1 MRRLFVFLIF
11 LILIG
16 LAAVLGCG
24 EPEDFDSLAKEGLAA
39 YHKADY
45 NEAIYL
51 FGKALHLKPSDRDM
65 CLIRLWFICIG
76 PTFYIRPIMPL
87 IKNYFDYVRSPRIT
101 KALFRPLG

>member
-65 CLIRLWFICIG
+65 LYNIG
-76 PTFYIRPIMPL
+76 LAFFKLDLLDSALVYMHRADILYPA
-87 IKNYFDYVRSPRIT
+87 DYAIN
-101 KALFRPLG
+101 KELFRLC